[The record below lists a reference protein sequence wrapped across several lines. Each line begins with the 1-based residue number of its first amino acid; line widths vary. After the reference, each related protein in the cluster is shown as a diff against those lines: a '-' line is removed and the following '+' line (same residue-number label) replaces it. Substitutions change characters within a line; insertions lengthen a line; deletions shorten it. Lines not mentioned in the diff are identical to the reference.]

1 MKPAEAFFAGGG
13 AGNRGPDP
21 KDESSESNEELQ
33 TVIAEAMSTEYK
45 MTELQDDL
53 IQDDCRRRLA
63 VAARRRAQRH
73 CRRRPQRPSALAVA
87 ISSNTPS
94 KTCRPT
100 ASAIT
105 CGVGLMAGKRG
116 RSSSS
121 RGQTL
126 IPAVISHDTNVV
138 EHPGVVAARGSPRSS
153 GARTHR
159 QHQLRLCAK
168 AVYRRLR
175 LSIIWAKL
183 QTLAEEAR
191 LRARDCGRSLH

>member
-1 MKPAEAFFAGGG
+1 VKPAEAFFAGGG
-13 AGNRGPDP
+13 AGNRDPDP

-87 ISSNTPS
+87 ISLNTPS

-105 CGVGLMAGKRG
+105 CRVGLMAGRRG

-121 RGQTL
+121 RGHTL

-153 GARTHR
+153 GARTSSPTPIAAMR
-159 QHQLRLCAK
+159 K
-168 AVYRRLR
+168 GR
-175 LSIIWAKL
+175 LSAPPPVDHMGEAADIGRRGA
-183 QTLAEEAR
+183 LASKR
-191 LRARDCGRSLH
+191 LWP

>member
-1 MKPAEAFFAGGG
+1 MKPPEAFFAGGG
-13 AGNRGPDP
+13 AGNRDPDP

-33 TVIAEAMSTEYK
+33 AVIAEAMRTEYK

-87 ISSNTPS
+87 ISSTTPS
-94 KTCRPT
+94 KTCRST

-105 CGVGLMAGKRG
+105 CAGAHGWQAWKIVKLAP
-116 RSSSS
+116 
-121 RGQTL
+121 GQTL

-138 EHPGVVAARGSPRSS
+138 EHPELVAARGSPRSS
-153 GARTHR
+153 GARTSSPTPIAAMR
-159 QHQLRLCAK
+159 K
-168 AVYRRLR
+168 GR
-175 LSIIWAKL
+175 LSAPPPVDHMGEAADIGRRGA
-183 QTLAEEAR
+183 LASKR
-191 LRARDCGRSLH
+191 LWP

>member
-1 MKPAEAFFAGGG
+1 VKPAEAFFAGGG
-13 AGNRGPDP
+13 AGNRDPDP

-33 TVIAEAMSTEYK
+33 TVIAEAMRTEYE

-87 ISSNTPS
+87 ISSTTPS

-105 CGVGLMAGKRG
+105 CAGAHDRRG

-126 IPAVISHDTNVV
+126 IPAVISHDTNVI

-153 GARTHR
+153 GARTSSPTPIAAMR
-159 QHQLRLCAK
+159 K
-168 AVYRRLR
+168 GR
-175 LSIIWAKL
+175 LSAPPPVDHMGEAADIGRRGA
-183 QTLAEEAR
+183 LASKR
-191 LRARDCGRSLH
+191 LWP

>member
-63 VAARRRAQRH
+63 VAARRRAQ
-73 CRRRPQRPSALAVA
+73 PPLPSATSKTFGAGCRNRP
-87 ISSNTPS
+87 ISSTTPS
-94 KTCRPT
+94 KTCWPPRPL
-100 ASAIT
+100 SR
-105 CGVGLMAGKRG
+105 VLGLMAGRRG

-121 RGQTL
+121 RGHTL

-153 GARTHR
+153 GARTSSPTPIAAMR
-159 QHQLRLCAK
+159 K
-168 AVYRRLR
+168 GR
-175 LSIIWAKL
+175 LSAPPPVDHMGEAADIGRRGA
-183 QTLAEEAR
+183 LASKR
-191 LRARDCGRSLH
+191 LWP